1 MSVRRY
7 RCENRGLV
15 IDRDENSAV
24 NIYQRSLHGR
34 ATHSQEYAACCVNSE
49 AITTL

>member
-24 NIYQRSLHGR
+24 NIYRRFRAWPWPHILKSMQR
-34 ATHSQEYAACCVNSE
+34 AA
-49 AITTL
+49 